1 MQTRLKKAV
10 FGVIAFLATGVCY
23 ALFVFLTGWS
33 IPCVFNL
40 ITGLKCPGCGVT
52 KMCLSLIRLDIGAA
66 FKANP
71 AILLLSPLMAFTAG
85 RMLYVYIKYDRHRE
99 TFTQIS
105 VYFMLVVLV
114 LFGILRN
121 IL

>member
-1 MQTRLKKAV
+1 MRTRLKKAV

-23 ALFVFLTGWS
+23 ALFVFLTDWS

>member
-1 MQTRLKKAV
+1 MRTRLKKAV

-105 VYFMLVVLV
+105 VCFMLVVLV

>member
-1 MQTRLKKAV
+1 MQARLKKTV
-10 FGVIAFLATGVCY
+10 FGLIAFLAAGACY
-23 ALFVFLTGWS
+23 ALFVILTGWS
-33 IPCVFNL
+33 VPCVFNL
-40 ITGLKCPGCGVT
+40 VTGLKCPGCGVT
-52 KMCLSLIRLDIGAA
+52 KMCLSLIRFDIVAA

-71 AILLLSPLMAFTAG
+71 AILCLSPIMAFTAG
-85 RMLYVYIKYDRHRE
+85 RMLYVYIRYDRRRE

-114 LFGILRN
+114 VFGILRN

>member
-1 MQTRLKKAV
+1 MRTRLKKAV
-10 FGVIAFLATGVCY
+10 FGVIAFLAIGVCY